1 MAAAMSESDN
11 QRKHDLECLR
21 LAADCRQLASDVDN
35 PALQLRFR
43 RMAKVW
49 TGLTEREPTPET
61 EISFKIDGL
70 TDHGV
75 HFATGRAV
83 PPQDFLFMRCGSA
96 IPFLSKHGT
105 CRRLVSQS
113 ATEICPST

>member
-1 MAAAMSESDN
+1 MSESDN

-61 EISFKIDGL
+61 EISVKIDGL
-70 TDHGV
+70 T
-75 HFATGRAV
+75 
-83 PPQDFLFMRCGSA
+83 
-96 IPFLSKHGT
+96 
-105 CRRLVSQS
+105 
-113 ATEICPST
+113 